1 MPEGHVIHRIA
12 REQRQHFLNHPL
24 AVSSPQGRFSKEA
37 RLLNGKQL
45 TAIDAYGKHLLY
57 RWQGGATLHVHL
69 GLYGKFRT
77 HEVPLPEPRGAVR
90 LRIVGETHGF
100 DLNGPNRCVLISP
113 EDEEKLLSRLGAD
126 PLRKEADPT
135 ASFERIQRSRAA
147 IGTLLLDQS
156 LFAGVGNIFR
166 SEVLYVLG
174 IHPDRPGNSIETEQL
189 EQMWELF
196 QEWFEISA
204 KHNRIVTTRKPG
216 SRGSV
221 SKLPREER
229 LHIYKHENCSQCGHE
244 VRSWSVGARTAYACE
259 SCQT

>member
-12 REQRQHFLNHPL
+12 REQRPHFLNQPL

-37 RLLNGKQL
+37 RRLNGKQL

-77 HEVPLPEPRGAVR
+77 DEVPLPEPRGAVR
-90 LRIVGETHGF
+90 VRIVGKTHGF
-100 DLNGPNRCVLISP
+100 DLNGPNRCVLISS
-113 EDEEKLLSRLGAD
+113 EEEEKLHSRLGAD

-174 IHPDRPGNSIETEQL
+174 IHPNRPGNSIETEQL
-189 EQMWELF
+189 QAMWKLF
-196 QEWFEISA
+196 QDWFEISA

-216 SRGSV
+216 RRGSV
-221 SKLPREER
+221 SKLSREER
-229 LHIYKHENCSQCGHE
+229 LHIYKHGNCGQCGHE
-244 VRSWSVGARTAYACE
+244 VRKWVVGARTAYACE

>member
-12 REQRQHFLNHPL
+12 REQRKHFLQQPL

-37 RLLNGKQL
+37 RRLNGKQL
-45 TAIDAYGKHLLY
+45 IGIDAYGKHLLY

-100 DLNGPNRCVLISP
+100 DLNGPNRCVLISA
-113 EDEEKLLSRLGAD
+113 EEEEKLLSRLGAD
-126 PLRKEADPT
+126 PLRKDADP
-135 ASFERIQRSRAA
+135 AKSFERIQRSRAA

-189 EQMWELF
+189 QTMWELF
-196 QEWFEISA
+196 QDWFEISA
-204 KHNRIVTTRKPG
+204 KQNRIVTTREPG

-221 SKLPREER
+221 SKLSREER
-229 LHIYKHENCSQCGHE
+229 LHIYKHENCGKCGRE